1 MFAIT
6 TDTGGDLPLE
16 MLREHGVGLMSL
28 HYTVDG
34 QTYDAYHPMPDRDF
48 YERMR
53 GGAMPTTAQVNPDE
67 ARQVLEQAL
76 ATHDEVLHIAFSS
89 GLSGSCQSARI
100 AAQELEE
107 QNPGKRIVVVD
118 SLAASLGQGL
128 LVHYALRLREQ
139 GRSLDETARWCEDN
153 KLHIAHLF
161 TVDDLFHL
169 HRGGRVSR
177 TAAVVGSVLGIK
189 PVLHVDDA
197 GHLVAVGKVRGRR
210 RALDELVRRM
220 GEQTGGA
227 VPDTVFISH
236 GDCAEDADYVA
247 RRVQQT
253 FGTAPSRVEVIG
265 PAIGAHAGPGTVAL
279 FFLAARR

>member
-16 MLREHGVGLMSL
+16 MLREQGVGLMSL
-28 HYTVDG
+28 HYTVEG
-34 QTYDAYHPMPDRDF
+34 QSYDAYHPMPDHDF

-76 ATHDEVLHIAFSS
+76 ATQDRVLHIAFSS
-89 GLSGSCQSARI
+89 GLSGSCQSARL
-100 AAQELEE
+100 AAQTLEE

-128 LVHYALRLREQ
+128 LVYYALRLREQ
-139 GRSLDETARWCEDN
+139 GRSLEETAQWCEEN
-153 KLHIAHLF
+153 KLRIAHLF
-161 TVDDLFHL
+161 TVDDLLHL
-169 HRGGRVSR
+169 HRGGRLSK
-177 TAAVVGSVLGIK
+177 TAAVIGAVLGIK

-220 GEQTGGA
+220 EEQTGG
-227 VPDTVFISH
+227 VTPDTVFISH
-236 GDCAEDADYVA
+236 GDCAQDADYVA
-247 RRVQQT
+247 QCVQQT
-253 FGTAPSRVEVIG
+253 IGVAPSRIELIG
-265 PAIGAHAGPGTVAL
+265 PAIGAHSGPGTVAL